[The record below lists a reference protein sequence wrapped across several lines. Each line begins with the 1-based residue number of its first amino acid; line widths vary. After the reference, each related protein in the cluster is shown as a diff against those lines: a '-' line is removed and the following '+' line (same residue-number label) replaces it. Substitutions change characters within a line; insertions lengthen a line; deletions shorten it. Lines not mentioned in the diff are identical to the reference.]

1 MEARFS
7 ASVQT
12 GPGAHPASYTMGI
25 GSSPGVK
32 RPGRSVDHPR
42 PSSTEVEG
50 RVELYVFSPYGHS
63 WPVLGRTLPLYWQL
77 TVSVTLL
84 LLFQRLRVGTI
95 PDFSSLT
102 ADVLRCIIKKN
113 GHFHFCLAYRALFF
127 HSFTIFYRLVPV
139 YSSSVLWVC

>member
-12 GPGAHPASYTMGI
+12 GPGAHPTSYTMGI

-84 LLFQRLRVGTI
+84 LLFQRLRVGNN
-95 PDFSSLT
+95 PRLFLT
-102 ADVLRCIIKKN
+102 HCRRTAMYHKKN